1 MNNLPVDI
9 DVSEDITDITVVNYR
24 GDTVADVTLP
34 PVSMNDFTAS
44 DFILELRGV
53 FHP

>member
-34 PVSMNDFTAS
+34 PEHKSEFTAS
-44 DFILELRGV
+44 DFILDLRGV